1 MSVAVPLEPMQ
12 EAPREIY
19 LVPGAFYCTVEPS
32 LITTVLGSCVGVCLW
47 DPVRRAGGMNHYV
60 LPLSPEDDRTPRYGD
75 IAIDRLV
82 EAMARLGCRLQDVI
96 AKLFGGANVLP
107 YGVGYDTV
115 GEKNVRLALDRL
127 DHHRIVITA
136 RRTGGESGLLV
147 KFHTES
153 GIAMVRPIG
162 P

>member
-1 MSVAVPLEPMQ
+1 MSVAIQLEPVPV
-12 EAPREIY
+12 ASREIY
-19 LVPGAFYCTVEPS
+19 LVPGTFYCSVEPS

-47 DPVRRAGGMNHYV
+47 DPVRRTGGMNHYV
-60 LPLSPEDDRTPRYGD
+60 LPFSPEDDRTPRYGD

-82 EAMARLGCRLQDVI
+82 EAMARLGCRLPDVI

-107 YGVGYDTV
+107 YGVGRDTV
-115 GEKNVRLALDRL
+115 GEKNVRLALERL
-127 DHHRIVITA
+127 NHHEIAVAA

-153 GIAMVRPIG
+153 GVAMVRPIG
-162 P
+162 S